1 MAPAPASTIHVSVA
15 APCSAESLEARM
27 CLAGVMF
34 AMDQVLEALL
44 PYQLPNRGRP
54 SAPVI
59 PVRRLPPPSTPTW
72 RSTGSSSLGSWDLA
86 YRASYDPHSGY
97 TIDLAPGLRLLVAAD
112 GQCVALD
119 HPCAFAL
126 DDPAISQSVLG
137 PGLLLALALQG
148 SFAFHASAAVL
159 GERAVVFL
167 GDSGAG
173 KSTLAADLDQRWAD
187 GWQRLADDVLPV
199 APAADGGLDAWP
211 EFPQLKLAAEAQYVA
226 DGSRPERVPVAAIYL
241 LDAFNATTADSAPTA
256 ATAPAETAAADE
268 VMITAVSPRDAVLTL
283 VAHTMAG
290 RLFAPDLAV
299 RHFAF
304 CAAAAAAVPLKHLRY
319 PRRMEALD
327 AVAEALARDLAV

>member
-1 MAPAPASTIHVSVA
+1 
-15 APCSAESLEARM
+15 M

-226 DGSRPERVPVAAIYL
+226 GGSRPERVPVAAIYL
-241 LDAFNATTADSAPTA
+241 LDAYSAFTDA
-256 ATAPAETAAADE
+256 SASASDIAAA
-268 VMITAVSPRDAVLTL
+268 VTITAVSPRDAMLAL

-304 CAAAAAAVPLKHLRY
+304 CAAAAAAVPLKRLRY
-319 PRRMEALD
+319 PRRLEALD
-327 AVAEALARDLAV
+327 AVAQALAADLAD